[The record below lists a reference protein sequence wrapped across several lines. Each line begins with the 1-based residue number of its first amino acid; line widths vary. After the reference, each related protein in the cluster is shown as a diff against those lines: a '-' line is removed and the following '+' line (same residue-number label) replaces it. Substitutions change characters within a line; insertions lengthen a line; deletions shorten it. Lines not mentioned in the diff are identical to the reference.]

1 MTDNSEVRDPEASG
15 MTWRATSHTRR
26 RGAAFAAATRWSYWL
41 MLQVK
46 GKVAVRPWSAFVATP
61 ESSWTVTT

>member
-1 MTDNSEVRDPEASG
+1 VL
-15 MTWRATSHTRR
+15 
-26 RGAAFAAATRWSYWL
+26 GAADPVGYWL

-61 ESSWTVTT
+61 ESSWSVTTYVAEAPAARTVNGTALNVVLARVDRL